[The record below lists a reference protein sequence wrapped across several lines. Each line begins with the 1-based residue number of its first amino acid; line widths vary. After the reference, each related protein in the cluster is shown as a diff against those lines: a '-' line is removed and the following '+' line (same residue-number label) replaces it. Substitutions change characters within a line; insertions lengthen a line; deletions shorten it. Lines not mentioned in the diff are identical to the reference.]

1 MGKQDNEL
9 IETFRQDK
17 LMPDETL
24 EADIKGWLDRET
36 GQGVIQHDG
45 QFVLT
50 NKRACFYSEAPFEE
64 IFETIPL
71 SKITSVETSS
81 LMGYHVLRVHTA
93 HDDLEFKT
101 LEPKDLFDNV
111 VANLERLRNEPTGD
125 FRSLR
130 SVGSRSNDKQPL
142 GLPFEERRLR
152 SALSFHARQVSAC
165 HSSERRL
172 MVILYGWLR
181 TPAFRFSQPW
191 PRRDFSSGLSF
202 GTRIRG
208 TRPRCG
214 VSARLREGW
223 WHLECYD

>member
-1 MGKQDNEL
+1 MSKQDKKN
-9 IETFRQDK
+9 IGTFRQDK
-17 LMPDETL
+17 LMPEETIESQL
-24 EADIKGWLDRET
+24 DGWLDKQT
-36 GQGVIQHDG
+36 GQGGVIKHNG

-125 FRSLR
+125 
-130 SVGSRSNDKQPL
+130 
-142 GLPFEERRLR
+142 
-152 SALSFHARQVSAC
+152 
-165 HSSERRL
+165 
-172 MVILYGWLR
+172 
-181 TPAFRFSQPW
+181 
-191 PRRDFSSGLSF
+191 SG
-202 GTRIRG
+202 
-208 TRPRCG
+208 
-214 VSARLREGW
+214 V
-223 WHLECYD
+223 

>member
-1 MGKQDNEL
+1 MGKQDNEH
-9 IETFRQDK
+9 IGIFRQDK

-24 EADIKGWLDRET
+24 EADIKGWLDKKT

-81 LMGYHVLRVHTA
+81 LMGYRVLRVHTA

-125 FRSLR
+125 SVAPTASADVVADQIKKLGELR
-130 SVGSRSNDKQPL
+130 DAGLLTNDEFNTKKAEL
-142 GLPFEERRLR
+142 L
-152 SALSFHARQVSAC
+152 AR
-165 HSSERRL
+165 
-172 MVILYGWLR
+172 
-181 TPAFRFSQPW
+181 
-191 PRRDFSSGLSF
+191 
-202 GTRIRG
+202 
-208 TRPRCG
+208 
-214 VSARLREGW
+214 ARL
-223 WHLECYD
+223 

>member
-1 MGKQDNEL
+1 MGLDLEPAAPLYVRSGRPIPSARKMPLRLRYEKDFMEWGEKGMGKQDNEL

-24 EADIKGWLDRET
+24 EADIKGWLDKKT

-81 LMGYHVLRVHTA
+81 LMGYRVLRVHTA

-125 FRSLR
+125 F
-130 SVGSRSNDKQPL
+130 VAPT
-142 GLPFEERRLR
+142 
-152 SALSFHARQVSAC
+152 V
-165 HSSERRL
+165 
-172 MVILYGWLR
+172 
-181 TPAFRFSQPW
+181 
-191 PRRDFSSGLSF
+191 
-202 GTRIRG
+202 
-208 TRPRCG
+208 
-214 VSARLREGW
+214 
-223 WHLECYD
+223 

>member
-1 MGKQDNEL
+1 MPNRGTKKPSWNEGEKRMGKQDNEH
-9 IETFRQDK
+9 IGIFRQEK

-24 EADIKGWLDRET
+24 EADIKGWLDKKT

-125 FRSLR
+125 
-130 SVGSRSNDKQPL
+130 
-142 GLPFEERRLR
+142 
-152 SALSFHARQVSAC
+152 
-165 HSSERRL
+165 
-172 MVILYGWLR
+172 
-181 TPAFRFSQPW
+181 
-191 PRRDFSSGLSF
+191 SG
-202 GTRIRG
+202 
-208 TRPRCG
+208 
-214 VSARLREGW
+214 V
-223 WHLECYD
+223 